1 MSFGK
6 NPINGGS
13 PARESSIRGSMRDI
27 IGQVFI
33 LLFICANVLILVIYI
48 IIKIGNTT
56 IIYIKK

>member
-13 PARESSIRGSMRDI
+13 PARESNIRGSMSDI